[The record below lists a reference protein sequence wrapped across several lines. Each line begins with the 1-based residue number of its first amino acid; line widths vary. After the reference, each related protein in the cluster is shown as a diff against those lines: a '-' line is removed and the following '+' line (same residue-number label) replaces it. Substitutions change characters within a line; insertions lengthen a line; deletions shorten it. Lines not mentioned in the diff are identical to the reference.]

1 MCHFDSPRAEVLI
14 LTYPIRW
21 FAVTEPAEDCF
32 INAINA
38 VFEIGI
44 SETNIR
50 DTVTWDIE
58 AAGAHLRVMSHM
70 SSVSRQQPLTGPGQ
84 VLRCLAPNV
93 ADTVDCDAAR
103 PGGDDLF
110 IKSCHQLLMCWGA

>member
-21 FAVTEPAEDCF
+21 FAMTEPAEDCF

-58 AAGAHLRVMSHM
+58 ATQPISGCCLKCGLELSR
-70 SSVSRQQPLTGPGQ
+70 SVHHWDERNRLLSPENGIG
-84 VLRCLAPNV
+84 LAIEV
-93 ADTVDCDAAR
+93 VE
-103 PGGDDLF
+103 
-110 IKSCHQLLMCWGA
+110 

>member
-58 AAGAHLRVMSHM
+58 ATQPISGCCLLCRRTNSFHKSLSTHLVNSDRGMAALVRIDPDDHHGTRLPPSW
-70 SSVSRQQPLTGPGQ
+70 
-84 VLRCLAPNV
+84 V
-93 ADTVDCDAAR
+93 AMDR
-103 PGGDDLF
+103 SIG
-110 IKSCHQLLMCWGA
+110 ISQ

>member
-58 AAGAHLRVMSHM
+58 AT
-70 SSVSRQQPLTGPGQ
+70 QPISGC
-84 VLRCLAPNV
+84 CLKCGFR
-93 ADTVDCDAAR
+93 DR
-103 PGGDDLF
+103 G
-110 IKSCHQLLMCWGA
+110 

>member
-58 AAGAHLRVMSHM
+58 ATQPISGCCLLLLCQAATGGW
-70 SSVSRQQPLTGPGQ
+70 SVWS
-84 VLRCLAPNV
+84 ASM
-93 ADTVDCDAAR
+93 AR
-103 PGGDDLF
+103 
-110 IKSCHQLLMCWGA
+110 

>member
-1 MCHFDSPRAEVLI
+1 VVEPLAL
-14 LTYPIRW
+14 
-21 FAVTEPAEDCF
+21 VTEATDDCF
-32 INAINA
+32 INAVNA
-38 VFEIGI
+38 VFETGI

-70 SSVSRQQPLTGPGQ
+70 SSVSRQQPLSGQGQ
-84 VLRCLAPNV
+84 VLRSLGPNV
-93 ADTVDCDAAR
+93 GHTVDCDVAR